1 MAYRVPNINPLDVG
15 QRVAIGVSIPFNQP
29 QVFTQTY
36 TTSDQIKSNIINYIL
51 TSKGERP
58 LNPNFG
64 TNIRQQ
70 LFETLT
76 PTSTT
81 TISNLLKDEI
91 KLNFPSVL
99 INELKVEP
107 QYDTNSVSIT
117 VNYSILGGNP
127 NTLNITL

>member
-36 TTSDQIKSNIINYIL
+36 TTSDQIKSNIINFIL
-51 TSKGERP
+51 TSKGERV

-64 TNIRQQ
+64 STIKQQ

-76 PTSTT
+76 STSTSN
-81 TISNLLKDEI
+81 ISNLLTDELKI
-91 KLNFPSVL
+91 NFPSVQ
-99 INELKVEP
+99 INEIKVNP
-107 QYDTNSVSIT
+107 QYDTNTVSIT

>member
-36 TTSDQIKSNIINYIL
+36 STSDQIKSDIINFIL
-51 TSKGERP
+51 TSKGERV

-64 TNIRQQ
+64 STIKQQ

-76 PTSTT
+76 PTSTNN
-81 TISNLLKDEI
+81 ISNLLTDELKI
-91 KLNFPSVL
+91 NFPSVQ
-99 INELKVEP
+99 INEIKVNP

>member
-36 TTSDQIKSNIINYIL
+36 TTSDQIKSDIINYIL

-64 TNIRQQ
+64 TTIKQQ

-76 PTSTT
+76 PTSTND
-81 TISNLLKDEI
+81 ISNLLKDEI

-107 QYDTNSVSIT
+107 KYDTNSIFIT
-117 VNYSILGGNP
+117 INYSILGGNP
-127 NTLNITL
+127 NILNITL

>member
-1 MAYRVPNINPLDVG
+1 MAYRVPNINPLNVG

-36 TTSDQIKSNIINYIL
+36 STSDQIKSDIINFIL
-51 TSKGERP
+51 TSKGERV

-64 TNIRQQ
+64 STIKQQ

-76 PTSTT
+76 PTSTDN
-81 TISNLLKDEI
+81 ISNLLTDELKI
-91 KLNFPSVL
+91 NFPSVQ
-99 INELKVEP
+99 INEIKVNP

>member
-36 TTSDQIKSNIINYIL
+36 STSDQIKSDIINFIL
-51 TSKGERP
+51 TSKGERV

-64 TNIRQQ
+64 STIKQQ

-76 PTSTT
+76 PTSTDN
-81 TISNLLKDEI
+81 ISNLLTDELKI
-91 KLNFPSVL
+91 NFPSVQ
-99 INELKVEP
+99 INEIKVNP

>member
-15 QRVAIGVSIPFNQP
+15 QRVVIGVSIPFNQP

-36 TTSDQIKSNIINYIL
+36 STSDQIKSDIINFIL
-51 TSKGERP
+51 TSKGERV

-64 TNIRQQ
+64 STIKQQ

-76 PTSTT
+76 STSTSN
-81 TISNLLKDEI
+81 ISNLLTDELKI
-91 KLNFPSVL
+91 NFPSVQ
-99 INELKVEP
+99 INEIKVNP
-107 QYDTNSVSIT
+107 QYDTNTVSIT

>member
-1 MAYRVPNINPLDVG
+1 MAYRVPNINPLNVG
-15 QRVAIGVSIPFNQP
+15 QRVVIGVSIPFNQP

-36 TTSDQIKSNIINYIL
+36 STSDQIKSDIINFIL
-51 TSKGERP
+51 TSKGERV

-64 TNIRQQ
+64 STIKQQ

-76 PTSTT
+76 PTSTDN
-81 TISNLLKDEI
+81 ISNLLTDELKI
-91 KLNFPSVL
+91 NFPSVQ
-99 INELKVEP
+99 INEIKVNP

>member
-36 TTSDQIKSNIINYIL
+36 TTADQIKSDIINFIL
-51 TSKGERP
+51 TSKGERY
-58 LNPNFG
+58 LQPNFG
-64 TNIRQQ
+64 SNIKQL

-76 PTSTT
+76 PTSTDN
-81 TISNLLKDEI
+81 ISNLLKDEL
-91 KLNFPSVL
+91 KSNFPSVQ
-99 INELKVEP
+99 INELTVSP
-107 QYDTNSVSIT
+107 QYDNNSVFINI
-117 VNYSILGGNP
+117 NYSILGGNP

>member
-1 MAYRVPNINPLDVG
+1 MAYRVPNINTLNVG

-36 TTSDQIKSNIINYIL
+36 STSDQIKSDIINFIL
-51 TSKGERP
+51 TSKGERV

-64 TNIRQQ
+64 STIKQQ

-76 PTSTT
+76 PTSTDN
-81 TISNLLKDEI
+81 ISNLLTDELKI
-91 KLNFPSVL
+91 NFPSVQ
-99 INELKVEP
+99 INEIKVNP

>member
-36 TTSDQIKSNIINYIL
+36 STSDQIKSDIINFIL
-51 TSKGERP
+51 TTKGERV

-64 TNIRQQ
+64 STIKQQ

-76 PTSTT
+76 STSTNNL
-81 TISNLLKDEI
+81 SNLLTDEL
-91 KLNFPSVL
+91 KTNFPSVQ
-99 INELKVEP
+99 INEIKVNP

>member
-36 TTSDQIKSNIINYIL
+36 TTSDQIKSNIINFIL
-51 TSKGERP
+51 TSKGERV

-64 TNIRQQ
+64 TDIKQQ
-70 LFETLT
+70 LFESLS
-76 PTSTT
+76 PTT
-81 TISNLLKDEI
+81 TDNISSLLKEELKI
-91 KLNFPSVL
+91 NFPSVL
-99 INELKVEP
+99 INEILVIP
-107 QYDTNSVSIT
+107 QYDTNSIFIT
-117 VNYSILGGNP
+117 INYSILGGNP

>member
-1 MAYRVPNINPLDVG
+1 MAYRVPNINPLNVG

-36 TTSDQIKSNIINYIL
+36 STSDQIKSDIINFIL
-51 TSKGERP
+51 TSKGERV

-64 TNIRQQ
+64 STIKQQ
-70 LFETLT
+70 LFKTLT
-76 PTSTT
+76 PTSTDN
-81 TISNLLKDEI
+81 ISNLLTDELKI
-91 KLNFPSVL
+91 NFPSVQ
-99 INELKVEP
+99 INEIKVNP

>member
-36 TTSDQIKSNIINYIL
+36 TTSDQIKSNIINFIL
-51 TSKGERP
+51 TSKGERV

-64 TNIRQQ
+64 TNIKQQ
-70 LFETLT
+70 LFETLS
-76 PTSTT
+76 PTT
-81 TISNLLKDEI
+81 TDSISSLLKEEL

-99 INELKVEP
+99 INEILVTP
-107 QYDTNSVSIT
+107 QYDSNSIFIT
-117 VNYSILGGNP
+117 INYSILGGNP

>member
-29 QVFTQTY
+29 QVFTQTF
-36 TTSDQIKSNIINYIL
+36 TTADQTKSDIINYIL
-51 TSKGERP
+51 TTKGERP

-64 TNIRQQ
+64 TTIKQQ

-76 PTSTT
+76 PTSTDS
-81 TISNLLKDEI
+81 IANLLKDEI

-99 INELKVEP
+99 VKSIKVNP
-107 QYDTNSVSIT
+107 QYDTNSVTIT
-117 VNYSILGGNP
+117 VNYSVLGGNT

>member
-36 TTSDQIKSNIINYIL
+36 STSDQIKSDIINFIL
-51 TSKGERP
+51 TSKGERV

-64 TNIRQQ
+64 STIKQQ

-76 PTSTT
+76 STSTSN
-81 TISNLLKDEI
+81 ISNLLTDELKI
-91 KLNFPSVL
+91 NFPSVQ
-99 INELKVEP
+99 INEIKVNP
-107 QYDTNSVSIT
+107 QYDTNTVSIT